1 MKNIFLI
8 SRKTIDQE
16 EDIDDNIE
24 QITGSFLK
32 KKLFSKFQEIN
43 ALKDGHQNNLNLHG
57 ENIVKS
63 DLSLKLSIEDII
75 NLDSTISERFVFK
88 LNAC

>member
-1 MKNIFLI
+1 MPPKLSCIKRLKKFLKNIFFI

-16 EDIDDNIE
+16 EDIDDKIE

-32 KKLFSKFQEIN
+32 KKLFSEFKEIN

-63 DLSLKLSIEDII
+63 DPSL
-75 NLDSTISERFVFK
+75 
-88 LNAC
+88 

>member
-1 MKNIFLI
+1 LKNIFLI

-24 QITGSFLK
+24 QISGSFLK
-32 KKLFSKFQEIN
+32 KKLFSEFQEIN
-43 ALKDGHQNNLNLHG
+43 ALNDGHQNDLNLHG

-63 DLSLKLSIEDII
+63 DLSLKLSMGDII
-75 NLDSTISERFVFK
+75 NLDSSISERFVFK